1 MRVYAI
7 VRTTPWDA
15 NLKLVHKV
23 YQSKKAALKDL
34 SKMISKD
41 PDASSAYTIERVKFR
56 EKD

>member
-1 MRVYAI
+1 MRVYAL
-7 VRTTPWDA
+7 VKTTPWDA

-23 YQSKKAALKDL
+23 YQSKKDALAAL
-34 SKMISKD
+34 SKIISKD